1 MARNADRMFYT
12 TDQTLHEA
20 LLESEAAIVCSNND
34 QTSSECSSDSSEE
47 SDSEPSAE
55 GHCSMRLQILMK
67 ETRIMKRSLH
77 WRT

>member
-12 TDQTLHEA
+12 TDQALHEA
-20 LLESEAAIVCSNND
+20 LLESEAAIVCSKND

-55 GHCSMRLQILMK
+55 GRCSMRLQILMK